1 MACTNYSLVN
11 DPGKVIYKEHANTSR
26 VKAVPPLKSISK
38 NMSALPEIPKNK

>member
-1 MACTNYSLVN
+1 MAGTNYSLVN

-38 NMSALPEIPKNK
+38 KLLDPEVGVTYK